1 MQDLTDI
8 SLQKGEEIIWKGK
21 AQLPSQRVHEYI
33 PMLIL
38 ILVYAN
44 SLHLLYPVEPLPML
58 HELCSG
64 NLAGGILL
72 TGIVLF
78 AAAPTLKR
86 KILANQTY
94 IFTNRRAVALS
105 ASGCVLHS
113 IPAEQISECIIKEH
127 SRNLVSML
135 MIEKSHHETSTTLLF
150 AHIPADILKYY
161 HRSTPPCTPFNNF
174 SSV

>member
-1 MQDLTDI
+1 MQTDSNI
-8 SLQKGEEIIWKGK
+8 PLQEGEEILWQGK
-21 AQLPSQRVHEYI
+21 AQLPGQRIYEYI

-38 ILVYAN
+38 MLVYAN

-72 TGIVLF
+72 LGIVLF
-78 AAAPTLKR
+78 AATPTLKR

-94 IFTNRRAVALS
+94 IFTNRRAVAIS

-127 SRNLVSML
+127 SRNLVSLL
-135 MIEKSHHETSTTLLF
+135 MIEKSHHEATTTLLF
-150 AHIPADILKYY
+150 ARIPADIMNHYQADT
-161 HRSTPPCTPFNNF
+161 HE
-174 SSV
+174 